1 MNRKRLFK
9 EINKLCVCLQDE
21 YDINNGGCCYVAA
34 CIAEQLE
41 SHSIPFKVIHYNLRT
56 CHYCIKVSDRYLN
69 RDGYYKYEIS
79 EVLECSSE
87 YLYNIYYETDWNFRY
102 NTIYNSKV
110 RKRIKELFDCENN
123 RI

>member
-21 YDINNGGCCYVAA
+21 YNINNGGCCYVAA

-41 SHSIPFKVIHYNLRT
+41 LYSIPFKIIHYNLWN

-69 RDGYYKYEIS
+69 RDEYHKYEIS
-79 EVLECSSE
+79 EILECSSKH
-87 YLYNIYYETDWNFRY
+87 LYNIYYETNWNSQY
-102 NTIYNSKV
+102 NTIYNSEV